1 MNKIPKCKSKNGISR
16 QNLKLTKK
24 YSGENNILN
33 IHHNKNLK
41 QYDSNKHFEKDVI
54 NSIIKSLKPSTIT
67 TASSKNNSLLSNKN
81 VIIYIIFNYILI
93 FIISIYFSRKVS
105 KKSILIY
112 PNNSKRSFSSFG
124 KQESSK

>member
-1 MNKIPKCKSKNGISR
+1 MNKIPKCKSKNAISR

-33 IHHNKNLK
+33 IHQSKNLK

-81 VIIYIIFNYILI
+81 VIILYIII
-93 FIISIYFSRKVS
+93 F
-105 KKSILIY
+105 
-112 PNNSKRSFSSFG
+112 
-124 KQESSK
+124 

>member
-41 QYDSNKHFEKDVI
+41 QYDSNKRFGKDVI

-67 TASSKNNSLLSNKN
+67 TASSKNNNSLLSNKN
-81 VIIYIIFNYILI
+81 VIIYIFLIIF
-93 FIISIYFSRKVS
+93 
-105 KKSILIY
+105 
-112 PNNSKRSFSSFG
+112 
-124 KQESSK
+124 

>member
-1 MNKIPKCKSKNGISR
+1 MNKIPKCKSKNAISR

-33 IHHNKNLK
+33 IHHNKSLK

-81 VIIYIIFNYILI
+81 IIIYIFNNILI
-93 FIISIYFSRKVS
+93 YIIYIYFIRKVS
-105 KKSILIY
+105 KKSIIVY
-112 PNNSKRSFSSFG
+112 PNNSKRAFPSFR
-124 KQESSK
+124 KQESSE